1 MPEEI
6 TIKDIEAARGV
17 VQKHLLV
24 TPLVYSPEF
33 SKATGNHVYFKLEGF
48 QHTHAFKAR
57 GALNKVASLS
67 KAEQKRGVIAA
78 SSGNHALGVA
88 FSSALLNI
96 EATVVMPIRAPA
108 IKIDQARRYG
118 AQVLLH
124 GETYDEALERARLL
138 SAEMGK
144 VLLPSFDDPKVIAGQ
159 GTIALEVLDLL
170 PDVDLFI
177 GPIGGGGLV
186 SGLAIALSGLKHKA
200 RVIGVEAE
208 GSPSML
214 ESVKAGERL
223 KLPHIKTI
231 ADGIAVQQPG
241 KLNFDIVRRMV
252 KEILIVDDE
261 QIFEGMVRMLWDL
274 RVVAEPAAAA
284 APAALLFNE
293 SLHNLG
299 QTVCCIITG
308 SNISPALLQQVV
320 QGRLD
325 SSK

>member
-6 TIKDIEAARGV
+6 TIKDIEAARRV
-17 VQKHLLV
+17 VQKHLLA

-33 SKATGNHVYFKLEGF
+33 SKATGNQVYFKLEGF

-88 FSSALLNI
+88 FSSALLDI
-96 EATVVMPIRAPA
+96 EATVVMPARAPA
-108 IKIDQARRYG
+108 IKIDQAKRYG

-124 GETYDEALERARLL
+124 GETYDEALEHARLL

-170 PDVDLFI
+170 PEVDFFI

-186 SGLAIALSGLKHKA
+186 SGLAIALSA
-200 RVIGVEAE
+200 
-208 GSPSML
+208 
-214 ESVKAGERL
+214 
-223 KLPHIKTI
+223 
-231 ADGIAVQQPG
+231 
-241 KLNFDIVRRMV
+241 LNIRH
-252 KEILIVDDE
+252 
-261 QIFEGMVRMLWDL
+261 W
-274 RVVAEPAAAA
+274 
-284 APAALLFNE
+284 
-293 SLHNLG
+293 
-299 QTVCCIITG
+299 
-308 SNISPALLQQVV
+308 
-320 QGRLD
+320 
-325 SSK
+325 